1 MLSFDMK
8 NKLNTLRDI
17 LVGKVPDPKS
27 QVEQI
32 TIAMVFKFMDD
43 MDKEFL
49 EDEFFGGERKF
60 FVDTDKVKYSKYSWS
75 NIMNPQVSG
84 QDKSDLYREGV
95 EAMQRNPNLPDFFK
109 DVFRNA
115 YIPFRDS
122 ETINLFLKEINE
134 FTYNSQN
141 SEDLGEAFEMLLSIM
156 SSQGDAG
163 QFRTP
168 RHIIDMIVD
177 IVQPNKNDRILD
189 PACGT
194 AGFLISAYKY
204 ILSHNINE
212 DGRIA
217 LTPDDK
223 ARMMK
228 NFEGYDISQ
237 DMVRLSR
244 VNMYLHHFSKP
255 KIYEYDTLTS
265 QDRWDDQFDVI
276 FANPPFMTPKGG
288 INPHNRFRVQA
299 NRSEILFVDYI
310 VEHLAPN
317 GKAGIIVP
325 EGIVFQSSN
334 AYKNLRKYLV
344 DEGLL
349 YAVISM
355 PTGVFNPYSGVKTS
369 VLLID
374 KDLAKK
380 KDEILFIK
388 MESDG
393 FDLGAQRRPI
403 KENDIPRIIDTIKAF
418 QNDKDINSNS
428 LVILASKAKITEK
441 DYILVGERYKENTD
455 LTHSEYP
462 IVELGEICEL
472 SAGNSAPQD
481 KVLFENGTYPF
492 FRTSDVGR
500 VHISDNLT
508 LTEDYL
514 NENGIL
520 GLKLFPKGTILFP
533 KSGAS
538 TFLNH
543 RAIMGVDGYVSSH
556 LATIVCK
563 ENIVN
568 HKYLFRILID
578 IDSKDLTVDQAYP
591 SLNIK
596 QISQIKIPLP
606 PLFVQGQIIS
616 EIESYQKIIDAAKQ
630 IINNY
635 KPRIK
640 ASPNW
645 IITRLGEICELQ
657 AGGTP
662 LKSNQEFWSSNDY
675 AWYTSGELNETYTTN
690 PLNSISEKGLRGSS
704 ARLFPKGSLL
714 VGMYDTAAFKMSIL
728 DREATF
734 NQAICGIKPNEKIN
748 MLYLMLYFSSQKE
761 KYLNMRVG
769 ARQRNLTKQFIS
781 DLEIALPPIEIQQQI
796 VDQINEE
803 IEIIERNK
811 RLIEIFEQKIKNK
824 INEVWDYKQKTDKVI
839 PLSPVVQGLQF
850 AARNCSDKFVEAVVD
865 KKDGGS
871 DE

>member
-84 QDKSDLYREGV
+84 QERADLYREGV
-95 EAMQRNPNLPDFFK
+95 EAMQHNPNLPDFFK

-141 SEDLGEAFEMLLSIM
+141 SEDLGEAYEMLLSIM
-156 SSQGDAG
+156 SSQGEAG

-177 IVQPNKNDRILD
+177 IVQPSKNDRILD

-194 AGFLISAYKY
+194 AGFLISAYKH
-204 ILSHNINE
+204 ILNQNLNE
-212 DGRIA
+212 DGRIT

-265 QDRWDDQFDVI
+265 QDRWDDQYDVI

-317 GKAGIIVP
+317 GRSGIIVP
-325 EGIVFQSSN
+325 EGIVFQSST

-344 DEGLL
+344 DDGLL
-349 YAVISM
+349 YAVVSM

-374 KDLAKK
+374 KDLAKR
-380 KDEILFIK
+380 KDEILFVK

-393 FDLGAQRRPI
+393 FDLGAQRKPI
-403 KENDIPRIIDTIKAF
+403 RDNDIPFIIETLRAF
-418 QNDKDINSNS
+418 QNDKDVNLSPLIT
-428 LVILASKAKITEK
+428 LASKTQIAAK
-441 DYILVGERYKENTD
+441 DYVLVGERYKESVE
-455 LTHSEYP
+455 LPYSQYP
-462 IVELGEICEL
+462 IVELSEICEI
-472 SAGNSAPQD
+472 SRGTSITQKDVIDGCIPVIAGGQQPAYYHNVSNRQG
-481 KVLFENGTYPF
+481 K
-492 FRTSDVGR
+492 
-500 VHISDNLT
+500 
-508 LTEDYL
+508 
-514 NENGIL
+514 
-520 GLKLFPKGTILFP
+520 TITVSG
-533 KSGAS
+533 SGAYAGFVNYFEEPIFASDCS
-538 TFLNH
+538 TIQANNPNANITYVYYCLK
-543 RAIMGVDGYVSSH
+543 ATQEKIYELQTGMGQPHVY
-556 LATIVCK
+556 A
-563 ENIVN
+563 
-568 HKYLFRILID
+568 
-578 IDSKDLTVDQAYP
+578 KDL
-591 SLNIK
+591 K
-596 QISQIKIPLP
+596 KIKIPLP
-606 PLFVQGQIIS
+606 PLVIQEKLVS
-616 EIESYQKIIDAAKQ
+616 EIKQFQKIIDGAKL
-630 IINNY
+630 IIDNY
-635 KPRIK
+635 KPIIK
-640 ASPNW
+640 VVSSW
-645 IITRLGEICELQ
+645 DIVKLSEICDLQ

-662 LKSNQEFWSSNDY
+662 LKSNQELWDSNDY
-675 AWYTSGELNETYTTN
+675 AWYTSGELNETYTTE
-690 PLNSISEKGLRGSS
+690 PLNFISEKGLRNSS

-728 DREATF
+728 DRDATF
-734 NQAICGIKPNEKIN
+734 NQAVCGIKPSEKIN
-748 MLYLMLYFSSQKE
+748 MLYLLLYFSSQKE
-761 KYLNMRVG
+761 KYLSMRVG

-781 DLEIALPPIEIQQQI
+781 DLEIALPPIEVQEQI
-796 VDQINEE
+796 VDQISEE
-803 IEIIERNK
+803 LIIVEKNK
-811 RLIEIFEQKIKNK
+811 HLIEIFEEKIKEK
-824 INEVWDYKQKTDKVI
+824 INEIWDSEQKADNLVQI
-839 PLSPVVQGLQF
+839 SQIEQGLQF
-850 AARNCSDKFVEAVVD
+850 AARNCSDKFVEAILD
-865 KKDGGS
+865 KKDGDS